1 MDNIKENKRI
11 NYIYQDKKYT
21 REGINNIN
29 HTNINN
35 NINITNYYPS
45 SSQKYCSKQT
55 FTFIDENGSVQNAIS
70 YPIKTI
76 THKTKK
82 IKESSPTT
90 NPYDKKYY
98 QCQSPYMK
106 KILPNSKR
114 QKSEEGNRIIN
125 IYKNSPSTNF
135 IKNTRK
141 KSLKN
146 HNFYNNNT
154 NSMRKEE
161 NQNNININNNKQI
174 NRDKNFYLD
183 LSSDDINN
191 KYKSNK
197 IYNNN
202 NNNNYDN
209 NYLNNDYKVK
219 PEINKIK
226 YKNYK
231 TFNRPIMANNQL
243 MTSYESN
250 GNESH
255 ANILDKPYQIS
266 MNNKQPKYKITSFEK
281 NNYISYNNFNSPK
294 LVKSQKN
301 ININYKKGIS
311 LEKKISKYII
321 LIQSVI
327 RGYLLRIK
335 LVQYLN
341 LYERIKKAVSFI
353 QYIIFKRK
361 KYILY
366 YLIKNNINKKLFN
379 YFNNNSY
386 LIPVNNIFFEIK
398 KINIKHNKTSSN
410 ENNNKKIFTIKNIE
424 ASEIQKELNKK
435 KIDFAVAEKRIKELL
450 LENKKMQ
457 NINKIIV
464 RDNKQLAL
472 KLKNSQNN
480 KTNIL
485 KAQNT
490 NFYILNISN
499 KNEIKINKNYL
510 LRKIIVKKEIK
521 AKAILYK
528 YFYKYNLK
536 SKLLYISQINEKE
549 KNNKKN
555 YVMENNNNFIINHK
569 NDISNI
575 SNNVNN
581 KDINIDKRNK
591 ILNII
596 IKKKNFNLYIYRNI
610 FEKWMMRT
618 LIFKN
623 KEFIKEKKKKKK
635 EKFKQRKQKKLYGN
649 LIDKNNKKNDEE
661 NENENSGDSEDFDIE
676 QKYSNKS
683 GSSKKNNYYDENN
696 EK

>member
-45 SSQKYCSKQT
+45 SSQNYCSKQT

-70 YPIKTI
+70 YPIKTA
-76 THKTKK
+76 THKTKR
-82 IKESSPTT
+82 IKESSPTP
-90 NPYDKKYY
+90 NPYDKKYH

-106 KILPNSKR
+106 KILPISKR

-125 IYKNSPSTNF
+125 IYKNSPSTKF
-135 IKNTRK
+135 IKNNRK

-146 HNFYNNNT
+146 HNFYNSNNNT
-154 NSMRKEE
+154 NSMRKIE
-161 NQNNININNNKQI
+161 NQNNFNINNNKQI
-174 NRDKNFYLD
+174 NIGKNYYLD

-191 KYKSNK
+191 KYKSNR

-202 NNNNYDN
+202 STS
-209 NYLNNDYKVK
+209 NYLNNEYKNK
-219 PEINKIK
+219 EEINKIK

-231 TFNRPIMANNQL
+231 TLNKPIMTNNQL

-255 ANILDKPYQIS
+255 INILDKPYQIS
-266 MNNKQPKYKITSFEK
+266 MANKQPIYKIASFDK
-281 NNYISYNNFNSPK
+281 NNFISYNNFNSPK

-301 ININYKKGIS
+301 ININYKKSIS
-311 LEKKISKYII
+311 IEKKISKYII

-335 LVQYLN
+335 LAQYLN

-366 YLIKNNINKKLFN
+366 YIIKNNINKKLFN
-379 YFNNNSY
+379 YYNNNSY

-398 KINIKHNKTSSN
+398 KINIRHTKTTSN
-410 ENNNKKIFTIKNIE
+410 ENNNKKLFAIKNIE
-424 ASEIQKELNKK
+424 TSVSEIQKELNKK
-435 KIDFAVAEKRIKELL
+435 KIDYAVAEKRIKELL
-450 LENKKMQ
+450 LENKKIQ

-480 KTNIL
+480 KSNIL

-499 KNEIKINKNYL
+499 KNEIKTKIYNL
-510 LRKIIVKKEIK
+510 LRKIIIKKEIK
-521 AKAILYK
+521 TKALLYK
-528 YFYKYNLK
+528 YFYKFNLQT
-536 SKLLYISQINEKE
+536 KLLYIKQITEKE
-549 KNNKKN
+549 NNNKKN
-555 YVMENNNNFIINHK
+555 LIIENNNFIINQK
-569 NDISNI
+569 NEI
-575 SNNVNN
+575 NNNDDN
-581 KDINIDKRNK
+581 KEINIDKRIK
-591 ILNII
+591 KLNII
-596 IKKKNFNLYIYRNI
+596 IKKKDFNLYLYRNI
-610 FEKWMMRT
+610 FEKWMMRA

-649 LIDKNNKKNDEE
+649 IVDKNSKKNDEE
-661 NENENSGDSEDFDIE
+661 NENENSGDSDDFDIE